1 MLGAS
6 LVKMFS
12 LFVTVCTDICFRFSK
27 PAKKIPMNALEKS
40 SPNHEAPSD
49 SGTILDLDFFTK
61 KLELQTP
68 TPDLTVVTST
78 DDVMVDISTD
88 VVPNTSSN
96 NNNNL
101 DSPLDNIL
109 DLGPPL
115 DNAKSEEPQ
124 AETKEHFI
132 EKKDKKSD
140 VKPLTDINVTL
151 QSVQPSK
158 VPPTT
163 AFEEEEGLT
172 VVLHFCKDKPR
183 GDVNVIVI
191 STTSKSS
198 SPIEDYKFQAVVPKV
213 I

>member
-1 MLGAS
+1 MPNTCL
-6 LVKMFS
+6 
-12 LFVTVCTDICFRFSK
+12 CFSK
-27 PAKKIPMNALEKS
+27 PTKKIPMNALEKS
-40 SPNHEAPSD
+40 SPNHETPTD
-49 SGTILDLDFFTK
+49 SSTILDLDFFTK
-61 KLELQTP
+61 KLELQKP
-68 TPDLTVVTST
+68 TPLPEPTVVTSA

-88 VVPNTSSN
+88 VIPNTSSN

-109 DLGPPL
+109 DLGPL
-115 DNAKSEEPQ
+115 DNAKSEESR
-124 AETKEHFI
+124 AETKEHYI

-183 GDVNVIVI
+183 SDVNVIVI

-213 I
+213 ILQSLLLLS

>member
-1 MLGAS
+1 
-6 LVKMFS
+6 
-12 LFVTVCTDICFRFSK
+12 
-27 PAKKIPMNALEKS
+27 MNALEKC
-40 SPNHEAPSD
+40 SPSHETPTD
-49 SGTILDLDFFTK
+49 SGAILDLDFFTK
-61 KLELQTP
+61 KPEVQKTSP
-68 TPDLTVVTST
+68 TPELAVVTSP

-96 NNNNL
+96 NNNNP

-115 DNAKSEEPQ
+115 DNAKSEEPRV
-124 AETKEHFI
+124 EPKEHYI

-183 GDVNVIVI
+183 SDVNVIVI

-213 I
+213 K